1 MTDLLA
7 SLTSAFTL
15 AFVVTS
21 MFGLGLGLTVGE
33 LLGPLRNL
41 RLVLAALVANFVIL
55 PASALGISRLL
66 GLHDELA
73 IGLILTSAV
82 AGAPLTTKA
91 VQIARGD
98 VAFGVSLVV
107 LQIVATVAYVPLALP
122 RLIPGV
128 QVDAVAVAL
137 PLILQ
142 ILLPLALGLLMHLRY
157 EEESAMAQPIMASV
171 SNLSLALLLVL
182 NLYNVGQ
189 VLGLLGTGAI
199 FATVVLLAI
208 GAGAG
213 WLLGGPGNGTRRAL
227 ALGTGQRNFAAAFV
241 LGAGNFADR
250 PTVMLMLLTAAL
262 ISMAFTLLL
271 AGELGRRAKPRGEA
285 VKAVPN
291 ARARAQP
298 LPARVTPR

>member
-1 MTDLLA
+1 VSEIIA
-7 SLTSAFTL
+7 SLTGAFTL

-33 LLGPLRNL
+33 IVRPLRNL

-55 PASALGISRLL
+55 PAAAVGISRLL
-66 GLHDELA
+66 GLQSELA
-73 IGLILTSAV
+73 IGLIVISVV
-82 AGAPLTTKA
+82 AGAPLTLKA

-98 VAFGVSLVV
+98 VTFGVSLVV
-107 LQIVATVAYVPLALP
+107 LQIVATVVYLPLALP
-122 RLIPGV
+122 HLIPGV
-128 QVDAVAVAL
+128 AVDAVALAM

-157 EEESAMAQPIMASV
+157 EEESEMAQPIMASV

-182 NLYNVGQ
+182 NLANVGK

-199 FATVVLLAI
+199 FATTLLIAI

-213 WLLGGPGNGTRRAL
+213 WLLGGPADGTRRAL

-241 LGAGNFADR
+241 LGTGNFGDR
-250 PTVMLMLLTAAL
+250 PTVMLMLLAAAL
-262 ISMAFTLLL
+262 ICMAFTLLL
-271 AGELGRRAKPRGEA
+271 AGELGRRATTRLTFSAP
-285 VKAVPN
+285 P
-291 ARARAQP
+291 P
-298 LPARVTPR
+298 